1 MNNKFLIIL
10 ILSIVTYTA
19 NFWGT
24 SIYILDEAKN
34 ASCAMEMY
42 QRHDVIVP
50 TFNNELRTDKPPLHY
65 YFMMVSYSI
74 FGVNPF
80 AARLFSVIAGILT
93 VISVYFFTQ
102 RLVNA
107 HVAFFS
113 ALAMVSSLQLAIQF
127 HLAVPDP
134 YLILLMTLS
143 FFLFYEGY
151 QLQRKKSMPIFYG
164 VVGLAFLTKGLIAV
178 VLPGLVILVFILIQ
192 RDFNWKFLAKLKI
205 FPWAF
210 LFLMVAI
217 PWYVAVGLAT
227 DGAWLE
233 GFFLKHNVQRFT
245 STMEGHGGFFLA
257 PFIIVIAALIP
268 FSLFIF
274 QSIAHAWRGRYENPF
289 ILFCLIIALAIPGFF
304 CFSQTILPSY
314 PAPSLPFIAVLLG
327 NYLYSIIA
335 EGKKKSTLV
344 SLILNL
350 IISLAVPVAVYFALM
365 NESIFKPIAFSMAWW
380 FIVLPVGG
388 LLALYY
394 YTKSNIG
401 YSLYTMAA
409 SWILVIVLFFYVCYP
424 QVDRRNPVSLYLTN
438 FDEIKTVAY
447 YKALN
452 PAFVFAFKKPVQRL
466 ETPED
471 VEAFVNKNPGG
482 HIITYKKY
490 IFELDSIQNLKVSFT
505 QKDLFENPET
515 VVLDVR

>member
-10 ILSIVTYTA
+10 ILAIVTYAA

-42 QRHDVIVP
+42 QRHDLIVP

-65 YFMMVSYSI
+65 YFMMASYSI

-80 AARLFSVIAGILT
+80 AARLFSVISGILT

-107 HVAFFS
+107 NVAFF
-113 ALAMVSSLQLAIQF
+113 AAMAMVSSLQLAIQF

-143 FFLFYEGY
+143 FFLFYDGY
-151 QLQRKKSMPIFYG
+151 HLQRKKSMPIFYG
-164 VVGLAFLTKGLIAV
+164 VVGLAFLAKGLIAV
-178 VLPGLVILVFILIQ
+178 VLPGLVILVYIIIQ
-192 RDFNWKFLAKLKI
+192 RDLRWKSLAKLKI

-210 LFLMVAI
+210 LFLIVAI

-257 PFIIVIAALIP
+257 PFIIVIAAFIP
-268 FSLFIF
+268 FSLFVF
-274 QSIAHAWRGRYENPF
+274 QSIAYAWRGRNENPF
-289 ILFCLIIALAIPGFF
+289 ILFCLIIAIVIPGFF

-314 PAPSLPFIAVLLG
+314 PAPSLPFMAVLLG
-327 NYLYSIIA
+327 NYLSSVIT
-335 EGKKKSTLV
+335 EGKKKSILV
-344 SLILNL
+344 SLIVNV
-350 IISLAVPVAVYFALM
+350 IISLAVPVTVYFALR
-365 NESIFKPIAFSMAWW
+365 NEPTFNPIASSLARW
-380 FIVLPVGG
+380 FIVLPIGG

-394 YTKSNIG
+394 YTKSTIG

-424 QVDRRNPVSLYLTN
+424 QVDKQNPVSLFLTN
-438 FDEIKTVAY
+438 SNEIKTIAY

-452 PAFVFAFKKPVQRL
+452 PAFVFAFRKPVQRL
-466 ETPED
+466 ETIDD
-471 VEAFVNKNPGG
+471 VEAFINKNPDG

-490 IFELDSIQNLKVSFT
+490 LAELDSIQNLKVSFA